1 MAVIGYLQERVFE
14 PTMKRLRRPAT
25 RISDS
30 LSSGS
35 AEKPLDIHA
44 LSKHFPALKPD
55 KLERLARQMS
65 LVRFKRG
72 DRILAEAHS
81 PADVFL
87 VLKGAIAITWQ
98 HGSRHQVLVALLAP
112 GEIFGDSSS
121 LPEMA
126 QGLNGYAF
134 ANSLVARIDSTKL
147 VDILL
152 GVELRAF
159 KAATEMTVGWSAK
172 ALMRYIKMF
181 HMPPRERLVIAL
193 MEIGAKFGVR
203 DSRGLILN
211 LPMTQKDLA
220 DLLGASRQKVN
231 EYWGE
236 LVRLGAVISLGRQLI
251 LVPEKLVALIGN
263 PGLRPHADSRAQS
276 SAKSHNGSAHS
287 RREHMH
293 S

>member
-1 MAVIGYLQERVFE
+1 
-14 PTMKRLRRPAT
+14 MKRLKSRKT
-25 RISDS
+25 RTLESR
-30 LSSGS
+30 LNAS
-35 AEKPLDIHA
+35 AEKPLDVHA
-44 LSKHFPALKPD
+44 LSKHFPALKRD
-55 KLERLARQMS
+55 ELERLASEMS
-65 LVRFKRG
+65 LRRFKRG
-72 DRILAEAHS
+72 ERILVEPHAS
-81 PADVFL
+81 ADVFL

-98 HGSRHQVLVALLAP
+98 HDRRHQVLVALLGP

-134 ANSLVARIDSTKL
+134 ANSLVARIDSTRL

-159 KAATEMTVGWSAK
+159 KTATEMTVGWSAK

-193 MEIGAKFGVR
+193 LEIGAKFGVR

-236 LVRLGAVISLGRQLI
+236 LVRLGAVINLGRQLV
-251 LVPEKLVALIGN
+251 LVPEKLSALTGN
-263 PGLRPHADSRAQS
+263 PGLRQHTDPRTH
-276 SAKSHNGSAHS
+276 SAVKLHNGTAHS

-293 S
+293 Q

>member
-1 MAVIGYLQERVFE
+1 
-14 PTMKRLRRPAT
+14 MKRTRRPAT
-25 RISDS
+25 RISDP
-30 LSSGS
+30 LSNRS
-35 AEKPLDIHA
+35 AEKPLDIQT
-44 LSKHFPALKPD
+44 LFKHFPTLKRE
-55 KLERLARQMS
+55 KLERLAREMS
-65 LVRFKRG
+65 PMRFKRG
-72 DRILAEAHS
+72 DRILAEPHS

-87 VLKGAIAITWQ
+87 VLKGAIAITWR
-98 HGSRHQVLVALLAP
+98 HDSRHQVLVALLAP

-134 ANSLVARIDSTKL
+134 ANSLVARIDSTRL
-147 VDILL
+147 VDLLL

-181 HMPPRERLVIAL
+181 HMPPRQRLAITL

-220 DLLGASRQKVN
+220 DLLGASRQKIN

-263 PGLRPHADSRAQS
+263 PGLRPHMDPRTHS
-276 SAKSHNGSAHS
+276 SAKSRNGSAHS

>member
-1 MAVIGYLQERVFE
+1 MAVIGYLQQRVFE
-14 PTMKRLRRPAT
+14 PTMKRVRRPAT

-181 HMPPRERLVIAL
+181 HMPPRQRLVIAL
-193 MEIGAKFGVR
+193 MEIGGKFGVR

-263 PGLRPHADSRAQS
+263 PGLRPHTDPGTQS